1 MAKERVRR
9 GALCLLAAA
18 LLLLF
23 CSQCSPLYPLNIWG
37 DANCLLTVGR
47 VMRAGGV
54 LYRDIYEQKGPTLY
68 LIHALAA
75 CLSDSGFVGVY
86 VMEVLSLAAALY
98 SACSLLRRRLSE
110 PLALA
115 GAVLLGACMLV
126 SPAFSRGDSA
136 EEFCLPLLLGA
147 IALALDAYDRDG
159 GPMRPGRLF
168 ACGLLAGG
176 VATIKYTMLGLFIGL
191 CLAEG
196 LTALRHGGLKGAL
209 LSAGAFLTGMLLPVL
224 LWAVYFAA
232 HGALRDAYE
241 AYIYNNIFL
250 YDSAEADARI
260 GETLLDVLRYIRSN
274 LIWVLP
280 AAGGLPMLLLDGRMS
295 GQARLAAALMALCQT
310 VAVCCLGRVWPYCPL
325 ALSVFAVF
333 GLQALLQHAPMALA
347 RRGGAVLAGASAL
360 ALGLAVLG
368 SPNAYLRGV
377 RLEDTA
383 QGRLCA
389 FIEPGATLLQYS
401 HLDDGF
407 YLVSGTLP
415 QERFF
420 VRLNVA
426 LGEMSE
432 ELDRYLEE
440 ALPDYV
446 VTSWAPLPERFGR
459 YQLIATDAG
468 YDESDRINK
477 MFYLYRRRG

>member
-1 MAKERVRR
+1 MMKERVRR
-9 GALCLLAAA
+9 GALCMLAAA

-23 CSQCSPLYPLNIWG
+23 CSQCSPLYPLNIWD

-75 CLSDSGFVGVY
+75 CLSDSGFGGVY
-86 VMEVLSLAAALY
+86 VMEALSLAAALC
-98 SACSLLRRRLSE
+98 SACCLLRRHLSE
-110 PLALA
+110 SLSLA

-126 SPAFSRGDSA
+126 SSAFSRGDSA

-147 IALALDAYDRDG
+147 MALTLDAYDRDE

-196 LTALRHGGLKGAL
+196 LTALRHGGLKRAL
-209 LSAGAFLTGMLLPVL
+209 LSAGAFLSGMLLPVL
-224 LWAVYFAA
+224 LWAAYFAA
-232 HGALRDAYE
+232 KGALRDAYE

-250 YDSAEADARI
+250 YDGARADSGI
-260 GETLLDVLRYIRSN
+260 GTALRDLLLYLRAN
-274 LIWVLP
+274 LLWVLP
-280 AAGGLPMLLLDGRMS
+280 AAGGMLALLLDRRMS
-295 GQARLAAALMALCQT
+295 RQARLAAALMALCQL
-310 VAVCCLGRVWPYCPL
+310 VAVCFLGRVWPYCPL
-325 ALSVFAVF
+325 ALSVFAVL
-333 GLQALLQHAPMALA
+333 GLRALLLHLPQKIG

-360 ALGLAVLG
+360 ALGLAVFA

-377 RLEDTA
+377 RLENTA

-389 FIEPGATLLQYS
+389 YIEPGATLLQYK

-426 LGEMSE
+426 LDEMVM

-446 VTSWAPLPERFGR
+446 VTSWTPLPERFDR

-468 YDESDRINK
+468 YDERDRINK

>member
-1 MAKERVRR
+1 MKERVRR
-9 GALCLLAAA
+9 GAFCLLAAA
-18 LLLLF
+18 LLVLF
-23 CSQCSPLYPLNIWG
+23 CSQCSPLYPLNVWG

-47 VMRAGGV
+47 VMREGGV

-75 CLSDSGFVGVY
+75 GLSDSGFGGVC
-86 VMEVLSLAAALY
+86 VMEVFSLAAALY
-98 SACSLLRRRLSE
+98 SACLLLRRHLSE
-110 PLALA
+110 PFSLA
-115 GAVLLGACMLV
+115 GAVMLGACMLV

-147 IALALDAYDRDG
+147 MALALDAYDRDR

-196 LTALRHGGLKGAL
+196 MTALRHGGVKRAL
-209 LSAGAFLTGMLLPVL
+209 ASAAAFLAGMLLPVL

-232 HGALRDAYE
+232 NGALRDAYE

-250 YDSAEADARI
+250 YDGVEADAGI
-260 GETLLDVLRYIRSN
+260 GETLLDVLRYIRAN

-280 AAGGLPMLLLDGRMS
+280 AAGGMLALLLERRMS

-310 VAVCCLGRVWPYCPL
+310 VAVCFLGRVWPYCPL

-333 GLQALLQHAPMALA
+333 GLQALLLHLPKGIG

-377 RLEDTA
+377 QLEDTA

-389 FIEPGATLLQYS
+389 FIEPGATLLQYK

-426 LGEMSE
+426 LDEMNE

-446 VTSWAPLPERFGR
+446 VTSWTPLPERFDR

-468 YDESDRINK
+468 YDERDRINK